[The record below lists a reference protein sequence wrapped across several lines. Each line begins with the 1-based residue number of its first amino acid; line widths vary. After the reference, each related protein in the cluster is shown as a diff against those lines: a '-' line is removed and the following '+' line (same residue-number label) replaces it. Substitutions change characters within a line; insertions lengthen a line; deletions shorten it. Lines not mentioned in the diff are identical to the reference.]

1 MYTPGRP
8 DATEFPREVIVI
20 EQEPWASFE
29 SSDPIV
35 GMLLRGEASSVHE
48 AEEKYLDA
56 HLHEVIKLVGSVQS
70 DEEFR
75 RHPLISMLL
84 AHGSRGFED
93 SLL

>member
-1 MYTPGRP
+1 MKAQDSLTH
-8 DATEFPREVIVI
+8 I
-20 EQEPWASFE
+20 ESV
-29 SSDPIV
+29 DPIV

-56 HLHEVIKLVGSVQS
+56 HVHEVVELAGSSLS
-70 DEEFR
+70 DEDFR
-75 RHPLISMLL
+75 RHPLIMMLL